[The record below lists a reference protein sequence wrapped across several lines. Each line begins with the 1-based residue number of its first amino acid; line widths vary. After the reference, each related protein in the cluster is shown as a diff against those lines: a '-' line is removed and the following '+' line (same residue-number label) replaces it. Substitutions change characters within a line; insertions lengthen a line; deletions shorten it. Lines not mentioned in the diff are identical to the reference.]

1 MELQAKKKSFWGTFK
16 NAYLRQKNLKKF
28 WIKLD
33 KTNLPKELIETFN
46 LYLKSE
52 SYNWSSKF
60 WRHLIMLHMDLI
72 ASDKYK
78 NYENIMALSYFT
90 WTEIDENLVKDF
102 CSNMQNKKINLN
114 VNLFKKQNNLNYLG
128 SINHNL
134 ILLLMYE
141 NIKSKK
147 IFKYLDRLKKPKNRS
162 SVDEHSLSIDGLEVS
177 QDDLN
182 SLMEYEKIEILLDKL
197 ETNKNKF
204 LEIGVGSGRT
214 AKTILSIN
222 DKAKYVIA
230 DLPPAINVSLRNL
243 KVSFPDKKIAKA
255 FEINDQQDLN
265 SAFEKNDVLFVF
277 PHQIKLF
284 QKKTFDLSIAINCL
298 HEMDKKTIKNYML
311 NFEKISK
318 SIYIKVW
325 ETAGLPYSFF
335 QYYSV
340 HKKEDYFINDHWKEH
355 FKERC
360 TYPSKFF
367 ELGYE
372 F

>member
-1 MELQAKKKSFWGTFK
+1 VSLKRTQETYKDFRKNNYSNLENRTKKRQITEKPVSGGFQKPLSYLFYGYITKK
-16 NAYLRQKNLKKF
+16 NSKNDLRQHN
-28 WIKLD
+28 
-33 KTNLPKELIETFN
+33 
-46 LYLKSE
+46 
-52 SYNWSSKF
+52 
-60 WRHLIMLHMDLI
+60 
-72 ASDKYK
+72 
-78 NYENIMALSYFT
+78 
-90 WTEIDENLVKDF
+90 
-102 CSNMQNKKINLN
+102 NKA
-114 VNLFKKQNNLNYLG
+114 F
-128 SINHNL
+128 
-134 ILLLMYE
+134 
-141 NIKSKK
+141 
-147 IFKYLDRLKKPKNRS
+147 
-162 SVDEHSLSIDGLEVS
+162 
-177 QDDLN
+177 
-182 SLMEYEKIEILLDKL
+182 IEILSNGIYKV
-197 ETNKNKF
+197 TNKNKF